1 MKKTI
6 LLSSILAAGAAF
18 AAVTPT
24 PIEVN
29 STEVGVIKLAKPTKA
44 TLIAVPFL
52 GYEGGDIKVADMIN
66 TAELEAGTKL
76 YVPNVSNDGTLTY
89 EVWTL
94 SSEKKWGTPKTIID
108 INNLGEAKDATGAAA
123 NESSV
128 ARGGSYWLEPAAR
141 PAAGSEENIY
151 LLGRPTS
158 QDGTSTAVG
167 GKWNL
172 VGNASAAA
180 VVLGAAT
187 KLDQIAIQQSD
198 GNFRYYT
205 YQGTLGWSYQ
215 NDDDG
220 KWNIRQD
227 PSVALGYGL
236 WFKPAN
242 TSTIDWAKGTITPV
256 TK

>member
-18 AAVTPT
+18 ADVT

-66 TAELEAGTKL
+66 TAELKAGTKL
-76 YVPNVSNDGTLTY
+76 YVPTYSDGNKLTY
-89 EVWTL
+89 NVWTL
-94 SSEKKWGTPKTIID
+94 NEDKNWEKPLTTVDISKVGVE
-108 INNLGEAKDATGAAA
+108 INNNIPEASAAT
-123 NESSV
+123 V
-128 ARGGSYWLEPAAR
+128 VRGGSYWLEPAA
-141 PAAGSEENIY
+141 GSGANIY

-172 VGNASAAA
+172 VGNASTATLAALGKAAA
-180 VVLGAAT
+180 
-187 KLDQIAIQQSD
+187 KRDQIAIQID
-198 GNFRYYT
+198 GKFRYYMYMGDAKGWCYDDEET
-205 YQGTLGWSYQ
+205 GKTVQIKKLSIPLGQ
-215 NDDDG
+215 
-220 KWNIRQD
+220 
-227 PSVALGYGL
+227 GL

-242 TSTIDWAKGTITPV
+242 NSTINWASGEISTV
-256 TK
+256 VSAD